1 MKKRIFLCIVLLL
14 LSNTIHC
21 FANTTMTY
29 TREELQQAQQKAEKL
44 WNELELLYVGMGE
57 NKLIAAALE
66 WTEEEKRF
74 LKK

>member
-44 WNELELLYVGMGE
+44 WNELELLYVGM
-57 NKLIAAALE
+57 
-66 WTEEEKRF
+66 
-74 LKK
+74 